1 MTTWSVSTLN
11 DTVTQ
16 ELEKLPADM
25 RARFTKVSE
34 LIEKFGSQKV
44 GMPHTRSL
52 GDKLWEIRASGKD
65 GISRGIYVAVK
76 NKRVIVLRVFIKKT
90 KKTPKKEIDIARK
103 RAKEAG
109 LI

>member
-1 MTTWSVSTLN
+1 MSTWSVSTLN

-25 RARFTKVSE
+25 RARFTKVSV
-34 LIEKFGSQKV
+34 LIERYGPQKV

-65 GISRGIYVAVK
+65 GISRGICVAVK
-76 NKRVIVLRVFIKKT
+76 DKKVVVLRVFV
-90 KKTPKKEIDIARK
+90 
-103 RAKEAG
+103 
-109 LI
+109 

>member
-16 ELEKLPADM
+16 ELERLPADM

-34 LIEKFGSQKV
+34 LIQKFGPQKV

-52 GDKLWEIRASGKD
+52 GDKFWEIRASGKG

-76 NKRVIVLRVFIKKT
+76 DKRVIVLRVFIKKT
-90 KKTPKKEIDIARK
+90 QKTPKKELDIAK
-103 RAKEAG
+103 QRAKEAG

>member
-11 DTVTQ
+11 ATVTQ
-16 ELEKLPADM
+16 ELEKLPASM
-25 RARFTKVSE
+25 RARFIKISE
-34 LIEKFGSQKV
+34 LIEKFGPQKV

-52 GDKLWEIRASGKD
+52 GDKFWEIRASGKE

-76 NKRVIVLRVFIKKT
+76 DRQVIVLRVFIKKT
-90 KKTPKKEIDIARK
+90 QKTPQKEIDIAKK

>member
-16 ELEKLPADM
+16 ELERLPADM
-25 RARFTKVSE
+25 RARFTRVSE
-34 LIEKFGSQKV
+34 LIEKFGPQKV
-44 GMPHTRSL
+44 GMPHTRGL

-76 NKRVIVLRVFIKKT
+76 DKKVVVLRVFVKKT
-90 KKTPKKEIDIARK
+90 QKTPKKEIDIAKK
-103 RAKEAG
+103 RATEAG

>member
-1 MTTWSVSTLN
+1 MTNWSVSTLN
-11 DTVTQ
+11 DTVTR
-16 ELEKLPADM
+16 ELNGLPADM

-34 LIEKFGSQKV
+34 LIERFGPQKV

-52 GDKLWEIRASGKD
+52 GDKLWEIRASGKA

-76 NKRVIVLRVFIKKT
+76 NKQVIVLRVFIKKAQ
-90 KKTPKKEIDIARK
+90 KTPIKELDIAKK

>member
-1 MTTWSVSTLN
+1 MAAWTVSTLN
-11 DTVTQ
+11 DTVTR
-16 ELEKLPADM
+16 ELERLPASM
-25 RARFTKVSE
+25 RAKFIKIGE
-34 LIEKFGSQKV
+34 LIEKFGPQKV

-52 GDKLWEIRASGKD
+52 GDKFWEIRASGKE

-76 NKRVIVLRVFIKKT
+76 DRQVIVLRVFVKKT
-90 KKTPKKEIDIARK
+90 QKTPQNEIDIAKK

>member
-1 MTTWSVSTLN
+1 MAIWYVSTLN

-16 ELEKLPADM
+16 EIERLPADM
-25 RARFTKVSE
+25 RARFTRVSE
-34 LIEKFGSQKV
+34 LIERFGPHKV
-44 GMPHTRSL
+44 GMPHIRSL

-76 NKRVIVLRVFIKKT
+76 DKQVIVLRVFVKKT
-90 KKTPKKEIDIARK
+90 QKTPKKEIDLART

>member
-1 MTTWSVSTLN
+1 MTTWSVPTLN
-11 DTVTQ
+11 DTVTR
-16 ELEKLPADM
+16 ELNGLPADM

-34 LIEKFGSQKV
+34 LIERFGPQKV
-44 GMPHTRSL
+44 GMPHTRSP
-52 GDKLWEIRASGKD
+52 GDKLWEIRASGKA

-76 NKRVIVLRVFIKKT
+76 DKQVIVLRVFIKKT
-90 KKTPKKEIDIARK
+90 QKTPKKELDIAKK

>member
-1 MTTWSVSTLN
+1 MTTWSVSTLK
-11 DTVTQ
+11 DTLTQ
-16 ELEKLPADM
+16 ELEKLPPDM
-25 RARFTKVSE
+25 RAGFTRISE
-34 LIEKFGSQKV
+34 LIERFGPQRV

-76 NKRVIVLRVFIKKT
+76 DKRVIVLRVFIKKT
-90 KKTPKKEIDIARK
+90 QKTPKNELDIAK
-103 RAKEAG
+103 QRAKEAG

>member
-1 MTTWSVSTLN
+1 MTTWSFSTLN

-16 ELEKLPADM
+16 ELEKLPADV
-25 RARFTKVSE
+25 RARFTKVSD
-34 LIEKFGSQKV
+34 LIERFGPQKV

-76 NKRVIVLRVFIKKT
+76 DKKVVVLRVFVKKT
-90 KKTPKKEIDIARK
+90 QKTPKKEIDIAKK

>member
-11 DTVTQ
+11 DIVTQ

-34 LIEKFGSQKV
+34 LIETFGPQNV

-52 GDKLWEIRASGKD
+52 GDKLWEIHVSGKE

-76 NKRVIVLRVFIKKT
+76 DKKVVVIASLYQEDPEDPEKGT
-90 KKTPKKEIDIARK
+90 
-103 RAKEAG
+103 
-109 LI
+109 

>member
-1 MTTWSVSTLN
+1 MTAWTVSTLN

-16 ELEKLPADM
+16 ELERLPASM
-25 RARFTKVSE
+25 RARFTKVSD
-34 LIEKFGSQKV
+34 LIERFGPQKV

-76 NKRVIVLRVFIKKT
+76 DKKVVVLRVFVKKT
-90 KKTPKKEIDIARK
+90 QKTPKIEIDIAKK

>member
-1 MTTWSVSTLN
+1 MTAWTVSTLN

-16 ELEKLPADM
+16 ELAKLPADM
-25 RARFTKVSE
+25 RARFTKISE
-34 LIEKFGSQKV
+34 LIEKFGPQRV

-65 GISRGIYVAVK
+65 GISRGIYVVVQDR
-76 NKRVIVLRVFIKKT
+76 RVIVLRFFIKKT
-90 KKTPKKEIDIARK
+90 PKTPKKEIDIVK
-103 RAKEAG
+103 QRAKEAG

>member
-11 DTVTQ
+11 DTVAQ
-16 ELEKLPADM
+16 ELERLPADM
-25 RARFTKVSE
+25 RAKFTRVSE
-34 LIEKFGSQKV
+34 LIEKFGPQRV

-52 GDKLWEIRASGKD
+52 GGKLWEIRASGKD

-76 NKRVIVLRVFIKKT
+76 DKQVIVLRVFIKKT
-90 KKTPKKEIDIARK
+90 QKTPKKELDIAK
-103 RAKEAG
+103 ERAKEAG

>member
-16 ELEKLPADM
+16 ELEKLPPDM
-25 RARFTKVSE
+25 RAGFTRISE
-34 LIEKFGSQKV
+34 LIERFGPQRV

-76 NKRVIVLRVFIKKT
+76 DKRVIVLRVFIKKT
-90 KKTPKKEIDIARK
+90 QKTPK
-103 RAKEAG
+103 
-109 LI
+109 

>member
-1 MTTWSVSTLN
+1 
-11 DTVTQ
+11 
-16 ELEKLPADM
+16 M

-34 LIEKFGSQKV
+34 LIEKFGPQKV

-52 GDKLWEIRASGKD
+52 GDKLWEIRASGRD

-76 NKRVIVLRVFIKKT
+76 DNRVIVLRVFIKKT
-90 KKTPKKEIDIARK
+90 PKTPKIELNIAK
-103 RAKEAG
+103 QRAKEAG

>member
-16 ELEKLPADM
+16 ELEKLPPDM
-25 RARFTKVSE
+25 RAGFTRISE
-34 LIEKFGSQKV
+34 LIERFGPQRV
-44 GMPHTRSL
+44 GMSHTRSL
-52 GDKLWEIRASGKD
+52 GDKLWEMRASGKD

-76 NKRVIVLRVFIKKT
+76 DKRVIVLRVFIKKT
-90 KKTPKKEIDIARK
+90 QKTPKNELDIAK
-103 RAKEAG
+103 QRAKEAG

>member
-1 MTTWSVSTLN
+1 MATWSVSTLN
-11 DTVTQ
+11 DTVTR
-16 ELEKLPADM
+16 ELERLPPDM
-25 RARFTKVSE
+25 RAKFTKISE
-34 LIEKFGSQKV
+34 LIEKFGPQNV

-52 GDKLWEIRASGKD
+52 GDKLWEIRTSGKS

-76 NKRVIVLRVFIKKT
+76 DRRVIVLRVFVKKT
-90 KKTPKKEIDIARK
+90 QRTPKSEIDIARQ

>member
-11 DTVTQ
+11 DTVAQ
-16 ELEKLPADM
+16 ELERLPADM
-25 RARFTKVSE
+25 RAKFTRVSE
-34 LIEKFGSQKV
+34 LIEKFGPQRV

-52 GDKLWEIRASGKD
+52 GGKLWEIRASGKD

-76 NKRVIVLRVFIKKT
+76 EKQVIVLRVFIKKT
-90 KKTPKKEIDIARK
+90 QKTPKKELDIAK
-103 RAKEAG
+103 ERAKEAG